1 MGLRSEDATDTE
13 LATAFQKIGALIVAA
28 SQLDVSIS
36 KLIAAMAEMAQNP
49 AADML
54 IHSIDLSRKRQI
66 VESYCSMFAGT
77 GLDFIDRL
85 AKFAGDLKPVI
96 DDRNT
101 AAHGLLKRHNG
112 KLCVTGYAAVR
123 HFRNTGKEL
132 RDEHPSHLSIDSFDS
147 KISRCSRLD
156 REAELL
162 TSLFAALHGAN
173 SVQNSMDQQLRD

>member
-1 MGLRSEDATDTE
+1 MALKSEDATEAE
-13 LATAFQKIGALIVAA
+13 LAEAFQKIGALIVAA

-66 VESYCSMFAGT
+66 IESYCSMFDGN
-77 GLDFIDRL
+77 GLDAPLDRL
-85 AKFAGDLKPVI
+85 AKFSEHLRPVI

-101 AAHGLLKRHNG
+101 AAHGLLKRHDG

-123 HFRNTGKEL
+123 RFRNTGKEL
-132 RDEHPSHLSIDSFDS
+132 RDEHPTHISIDSFDS
-147 KISRCSRLD
+147 KIARCSRLD
-156 REAELL
+156 KEAMLL
-162 TSLFAALHGAN
+162 TRLFAALHTKTEING
-173 SVQNSMDQQLRD
+173 DKP

>member
-1 MGLRSEDATDTE
+1 MPLKSDDASEAE

-36 KLIAAMAEMAQNP
+36 KLIAAMTEMAENP

-66 VESYCSMFAGT
+66 IESYCSMFAGT
-77 GLDFIDRL
+77 GIDFIDRL
-85 AKFAGDLKPVI
+85 TKFAGDLKPVI

-101 AAHGLLKRHNG
+101 AAHGLLKPHNG
-112 KLCVTGYAAVR
+112 KLCVSGYAAVR

-132 RDEHPSHLSIDSFDS
+132 RDEYPTHLSIDSMDS
-147 KISRCSRLD
+147 KISRCLRLD

-162 TSLFAALHGAN
+162 ANFFAALHKK
-173 SVQNSMDQQLRD
+173 

>member
-1 MGLRSEDATDTE
+1 MGLKSEDATQAE

-36 KLIAAMAEMAQNP
+36 RLIAAMAQMAQNP

-66 VESYCSMFAGT
+66 VESYCSMFAGA

-85 AKFAGDLKPVI
+85 TKFASDLKPVI

-101 AAHGLLKRHNG
+101 AAHGLLKRHKG

-132 RDEHPSHLSIDSFDS
+132 RDETPTHLSIDSFDS

-162 TSLFAALHGAN
+162 ASLFVALHGDAAKKP
-173 SVQNSMDQQLRD
+173 